1 MFVGAISNYYNDR
14 FGQGLVSTA
23 VIATLSVFAAMF
35 VGWKT
40 GVIKVTERSR
50 RIFGMALI
58 GYLIFSLVN
67 VAASFLGVGGGWGF
81 GGSGLFG
88 IAISLF
94 AVGLASYSLAVDFD
108 TIDRAVAAGAPE
120 KYSWLLGHGL
130 IVSLVWLY
138 LEMLRLLA
146 RMRD

>member
-1 MFVGAISNYYNDR
+1 
-14 FGQGLVSTA
+14 
-23 VIATLSVFAAMF
+23 
-35 VGWKT
+35 
-40 GVIKVTERSR
+40 
-50 RIFGMALI
+50 MALV

-67 VAASFLGVGGGWGF
+67 VVAAFMGVGSGWGF
-81 GGSGLFG
+81 GGSGVLG